1 MDAVVLQLIG
11 SAVAVAT
18 MVGIAAWARIPRPC
32 PPLDEVRAREILAV
46 EYPDHA
52 IDAVWLA
59 ADGAGAIA
67 RSGDHALVLGRLG
80 DSWVSR
86 DLPWERALASE
97 IRGGRVRIRVDCSG
111 APRLDLAVSGV
122 NPWPPQRPQDL
133 AA

>member
-1 MDAVVLQLIG
+1 MNAIVIQLVG
-11 SAVAVAT
+11 SAVAVAA

-32 PPLDEVRAREILAV
+32 PPLDDARAREILAV
-46 EYPDHA
+46 EYPDSA

-67 RSGDHALVLGRLG
+67 RSGDQALVIGRLG

-86 DLPWERALASE
+86 DLPWDRVLASE
-97 IRGGRVRIRVDCSG
+97 IRGGRVRIRVPDSS
-111 APRLDLAVSGV
+111 APRLNLAVSGV
-122 NPWPPQRPQDL
+122 NPWPPEQARDL

>member
-1 MDAVVLQLIG
+1 MNAVVIQLIG

-32 PPLDEVRAREILAV
+32 PALDEARAREILAV

-52 IDAVWLA
+52 VDTVWLA

-67 RSGDHALVLGRLG
+67 RSGDQALVIGRLG

-86 DLPWERALASE
+86 DLSWDRALASE
-97 IRGGRVRIRVDCSG
+97 IRGGRVRIRTPDSG

-122 NPWPPQRPQDL
+122 NPWPPEPARDL